1 MKYYMLRKKGKGMMV
16 ASGEGE
22 ESLFFFFF
30 FFFFLRFPYYVNFV
44 PSAFVVIKHPQNV

>member
-1 MKYYMLRKKGKGMMV
+1 MLRKKGKGMMV

-22 ESLFFFFF
+22 ESLFFFF